1 MRSRSAAMIVRRGP
15 GWAGVKICQKR
26 ARRRRTRR
34 RQTPVRA
41 ARKGCFFPP
50 TPRIRVGQPDGAA
63 CRVFGRRGE
72 SSAGGRGRP
81 PNGQGEGVARAARR
95 PAQEGRARAVRMPW
109 SLRSAPQ
116 ESPSFGETLARA
128 STWARFAASLFSYI
142 TWCGSSCLCSYRLGS
157 GIDIMAVPYTCPLT
171 PSVRPC
177 LLLASP
183 LSPVSHSNSP
193 THVLPRRPRT
203 MPPSC
208 ATRCARPLPS
218 ATASARLQS
227 SWARR

>member
-1 MRSRSAAMIVRRGP
+1 MSRPARSAQGADAHGGVRLP
-15 GWAGVKICQKR
+15 C
-26 ARRRRTRR
+26 ARH
-34 RQTPVRA
+34 A
-41 ARKGCFFPP
+41 KGCFFPP

-81 PNGQGEGVARAARR
+81 PSGHGEGVARAARR

-116 ESPSFGETLARA
+116 ESPSSAEPPSLAPGPFLPLP
-128 STWARFAASLFSYI
+128 TTCCSY
-142 TWCGSSCLCSYRLGS
+142 WDCKVPVLPSCLRGPPTPAIDHG
-157 GIDIMAVPYTCPLT
+157 GITGPLS